1 MLTLNWSVYEPSERD
16 RFVEKRR
23 EVRYAVDV
31 PAILR
36 LHREREVYLVTIL
49 DVSTR
54 GVRVSCPKSLAVRT
68 QIQLTIRNLEVE
80 GEVRYARQTDPSEF
94 HLGILI
100 ETEIDPEFLKRI
112 SKKTL

>member
-1 MLTLNWSVYEPSERD
+1 MYEPSERD

-36 LHREREVYLVTIL
+36 LHWEREVYLVNIL

-54 GVRVSCPKSLAVRT
+54 GVRVSCPKSLPVGT
-68 QIQLTIRNLEVE
+68 QIHVTVRNVE
-80 GEVRYARQTDPSEF
+80 MAGEVRYARQTDPGEF
-94 HLGILI
+94 HLGILM
-100 ETEIDPEFLKRI
+100 EDEIDPEFLKRI
-112 SKKTL
+112 SKKKL